1 MPHHSDTYHRVI
13 RYFSQSVFRRNTLED
28 ILWDIASNCIRELRF
43 EDCVIY
49 LADHERKVLVQKAAY
64 GPKNIDNVQISDP
77 IEIPFGKGIVGA
89 TALSRLPEIVADCTT
104 DPRYIVDD
112 AVRKSEMAVPILFE
126 GQLLGIIDSE
136 HSHKGFYTDEHLHIL
151 EGIASIASTKIAN
164 VLAQEEIAD
173 HARFFD
179 ENPMPVLR
187 IDAHGKVLEHNKAS
201 AGILEH
207 WGISGHFPKGG
218 AVLSLVQECIKCDQ
232 EMTDQ
237 LHYEERTYSLLY
249 APVADRGY
257 CNIFISD
264 VSEITESRNQ
274 AEAANQ
280 AKDYFLSA
288 VSHEMRTPVN
298 AIIGLMSL
306 LEKSGIRED
315 QKHYANA
322 LNFASKNLLNLI
334 NDILDFAKAENGNLR
349 LEERPFELRTLVQS
363 AVSALR
369 GRAGSNGI
377 LLSAE
382 IADAVPA
389 LVLGDELRLL
399 QILNNL
405 LQNAVKFTQDG
416 RVTVRVTEMHRTS
429 SGISR
434 LHFAVRDTGIGIS
447 SEAQEHIFEPFSQA
461 NPGTS
466 RQYGGTGLGLAI
478 VGQLL
483 EQHRS
488 ELQLES
494 EEGKGS
500 TFSFAL
506 DYPVVEQTVTT
517 AEGVPDNLD
526 ERFAGRRFLVVDD
539 NDINRMICEEFIQQW
554 GGVAVSAEH
563 GGEAVEAFVEGKF
576 DVILMDLQ
584 MPICDGIE
592 ATRRIRQLSSSSPGS
607 PGYVPI
613 LMVTADVFLKRRE
626 EADQAG
632 VDAFLTKPFGM
643 EELQVRVAELWQ
655 KSES

>member
-1 MPHHSDTYHRVI
+1 MI

-28 ILWDIASNCIRELRF
+28 ILWDIASNCIRELHF

-49 LADHERKVLVQKAAY
+49 LADHERNVLVQKAAY
-64 GPKNIDNVQISDP
+64 GPKNIDNVQIADP

-112 AVRKSEMAVPILFE
+112 AVRQSEMSVPILFE
-126 GQLLGIIDSE
+126 GQLLGVIDSE
-136 HSHKGFYTDEHLHIL
+136 HSHKGFYTEEHLDIL

-164 VLAQEEIAD
+164 TLAQEELSD

-187 IDAHGKVLEHNKAS
+187 IDADGRVLEHNKAS
-201 AGILEH
+201 EGVLEH
-207 WGISGHFPKGG
+207 WGISGRFPKGG
-218 AVLSLVQECIKCDQ
+218 TVLSLVQESIKRDQ
-232 EMTDQ
+232 EVTDQ
-237 LHYEERTYSLLY
+237 LHYEGRTYSLLF
-249 APVADRGY
+249 APVAERSY

-264 VSEITESRNQ
+264 VSEITEARNQ

-280 AKDYFLSA
+280 AKDDFLSV

-315 QKHYANA
+315 QKQYADS

-334 NDILDFAKAENGNLR
+334 NDILDFAKAESGNLR

-369 GRAGSNGI
+369 GRASSNGI
-377 LLSAE
+377 LLNTE
-382 IADAVPA
+382 ISDDVPQ

-405 LQNAVKFTQDG
+405 LQNALKFTQNG
-416 RVTVRVTEMHRTS
+416 RVTMRVTEMRRTS

-434 LHFAVRDTGIGIS
+434 LHFAVQDTGIGIS
-447 SEAQEHIFEPFSQA
+447 QEAQAHIFEPFSQA

-488 ELQLES
+488 ELRLES

-506 DYPVVEQTVTT
+506 DYPVVEQTTS
-517 AEGVPDNLD
+517 ALEGTPDDLD
-526 ERFAGRRFLVVDD
+526 DRFASRRFLVVDD

-563 GGEAVEAFVEGKF
+563 GGKAVEAFVDGKF

-592 ATRRIRQLSSSSPGS
+592 ATRRIRQLSPASPGS
-607 PGYVPI
+607 PDYVPI

-626 EADQAG
+626 EAEQAG

-643 EELQVRVAELWQ
+643 EDLQVKVAELWQ
-655 KSES
+655 KSEA

>member
-1 MPHHSDTYHRVI
+1 MRT
-13 RYFSQSVFRRNTLED
+13 
-28 ILWDIASNCIRELRF
+28 
-43 EDCVIY
+43 
-49 LADHERKVLVQKAAY
+49 
-64 GPKNIDNVQISDP
+64 
-77 IEIPFGKGIVGA
+77 A
-89 TALSRLPEIVADCTT
+89 TT
-104 DPRYIVDD
+104 
-112 AVRKSEMAVPILFE
+112 
-126 GQLLGIIDSE
+126 
-136 HSHKGFYTDEHLHIL
+136 
-151 EGIASIASTKIAN
+151 
-164 VLAQEEIAD
+164 
-173 HARFFD
+173 
-179 ENPMPVLR
+179 
-187 IDAHGKVLEHNKAS
+187 HGKVLEHNKAS
-201 AGILEH
+201 VGILEH

-218 AVLSLVQECIKCDQ
+218 AVLSLVQESIKCGQ
-232 EMTDQ
+232 EVTDL

-315 QKHYANA
+315 QKRYANA

-334 NDILDFAKAENGNLR
+334 NDILDFAKAESGNLR

-363 AVSALR
+363 TVSALR

-607 PGYVPI
+607 PDYVPI

>member
-1 MPHHSDTYHRVI
+1 M
-13 RYFSQSVFRRNTLED
+13 
-28 ILWDIASNCIRELRF
+28 
-43 EDCVIY
+43 
-49 LADHERKVLVQKAAY
+49 
-64 GPKNIDNVQISDP
+64 
-77 IEIPFGKGIVGA
+77 
-89 TALSRLPEIVADCTT
+89 
-104 DPRYIVDD
+104 
-112 AVRKSEMAVPILFE
+112 
-126 GQLLGIIDSE
+126 
-136 HSHKGFYTDEHLHIL
+136 
-151 EGIASIASTKIAN
+151 
-164 VLAQEEIAD
+164 
-173 HARFFD
+173 
-179 ENPMPVLR
+179 
-187 IDAHGKVLEHNKAS
+187 
-201 AGILEH
+201 
-207 WGISGHFPKGG
+207 
-218 AVLSLVQECIKCDQ
+218 
-232 EMTDQ
+232 
-237 LHYEERTYSLLY
+237 
-249 APVADRGY
+249 
-257 CNIFISD
+257 
-264 VSEITESRNQ
+264 
-274 AEAANQ
+274 
-280 AKDYFLSA
+280 
-288 VSHEMRTPVN
+288 
-298 AIIGLMSL
+298 
-306 LEKSGIRED
+306 
-315 QKHYANA
+315 
-322 LNFASKNLLNLI
+322 
-334 NDILDFAKAENGNLR
+334 
-349 LEERPFELRTLVQS
+349 
-363 AVSALR
+363 
-369 GRAGSNGI
+369 
-377 LLSAE
+377 
-382 IADAVPA
+382 
-389 LVLGDELRLL
+389 
-399 QILNNL
+399 
-405 LQNAVKFTQDG
+405 
-416 RVTVRVTEMHRTS
+416 TVRVTEMHRTS

-607 PGYVPI
+607 PDYVPI

>member
-1 MPHHSDTYHRVI
+1 
-13 RYFSQSVFRRNTLED
+13 
-28 ILWDIASNCIRELRF
+28 
-43 EDCVIY
+43 
-49 LADHERKVLVQKAAY
+49 
-64 GPKNIDNVQISDP
+64 
-77 IEIPFGKGIVGA
+77 
-89 TALSRLPEIVADCTT
+89 
-104 DPRYIVDD
+104 
-112 AVRKSEMAVPILFE
+112 
-126 GQLLGIIDSE
+126 
-136 HSHKGFYTDEHLHIL
+136 
-151 EGIASIASTKIAN
+151 
-164 VLAQEEIAD
+164 
-173 HARFFD
+173 
-179 ENPMPVLR
+179 
-187 IDAHGKVLEHNKAS
+187 
-201 AGILEH
+201 
-207 WGISGHFPKGG
+207 
-218 AVLSLVQECIKCDQ
+218 
-232 EMTDQ
+232 
-237 LHYEERTYSLLY
+237 
-249 APVADRGY
+249 
-257 CNIFISD
+257 
-264 VSEITESRNQ
+264 
-274 AEAANQ
+274 
-280 AKDYFLSA
+280 
-288 VSHEMRTPVN
+288 MRTPVN

-334 NDILDFAKAENGNLR
+334 NDILDFAKAESGNLR

-506 DYPVVEQTVTT
+506 DYPVVEQTVAT

-607 PGYVPI
+607 PDYVPI